1 MLISTSHFNE
11 EASSQYN
18 LLDERDQENF
28 LNGCGD
34 REMTKHQ
41 MKRRI
46 LKIFSNVQNEVS
58 VCNIAENGLLV
69 EELGKSNT
77 ITIIIP
83 DIYIMLL
90 QYALGRLQN

>member
-1 MLISTSHFNE
+1 MKETKKTS
-11 EASSQYN
+11 
-18 LLDERDQENF
+18 

-34 REMTKHQ
+34 REMTKRQ

-69 EELGKSNT
+69 EELGNSNT

-83 DIYIMLL
+83 DIYIMIL
-90 QYALGRLQN
+90 N

>member
-11 EASSQYN
+11 EASSQYK
-18 LLDERDQENF
+18 LLDERDKENF
-28 LNGCGD
+28 LYGCGD
-34 REMTKHQ
+34 REMTKRQ

-69 EELGKSNT
+69 EELGNSNT

-83 DIYIMLL
+83 DIYIMIL
-90 QYALGRLQN
+90 N